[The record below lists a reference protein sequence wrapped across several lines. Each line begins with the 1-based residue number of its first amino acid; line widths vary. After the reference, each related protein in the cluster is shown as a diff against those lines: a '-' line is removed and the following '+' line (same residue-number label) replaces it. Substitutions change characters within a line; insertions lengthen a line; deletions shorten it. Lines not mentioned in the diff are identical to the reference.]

1 MTQKDENSVGETV
14 GFVYAGTGRESSGKM
29 NISFRH
35 IKQISILHLPRR
47 VMPPRSVL
55 MLQTR

>member
-35 IKQISILHLPRR
+35 IKQISILHCHEELCLPD
-47 VMPPRSVL
+47 
-55 MLQTR
+55 QC